1 MTAFSLLL
9 HVPTHLRNS
18 VRAPTCN
25 RMPNLYNDT
34 PLHAACYAGRVEIF
48 THVLGEARLDMRQL
62 LNAENVFSETPLH
75 AAATCGRSPLLVATL
90 LQQGVDVNIR
100 GRDGHTPLHSAC
112 WHGHVEVANILLIN
126 GADIRIKTHDE
137 GETCIQWCHR
147 KG

>member
-1 MTAFSLLL
+1 
-9 HVPTHLRNS
+9 
-18 VRAPTCN
+18 
-25 RMPNLYNDT
+25 MPNLYNDT
-34 PLHAACYAGRVEIF
+34 PLHAACYAGRVEIV

-62 LNAENVFSETPLH
+62 LTAENVFSETPLH

-100 GRDGHTPLHSAC
+100 ARDGHTPLHSAC
-112 WHGHVEVANILLIN
+112 WHGHVEVANILLVN
-126 GADIRIKTHDE
+126 GADIRIKTRDE